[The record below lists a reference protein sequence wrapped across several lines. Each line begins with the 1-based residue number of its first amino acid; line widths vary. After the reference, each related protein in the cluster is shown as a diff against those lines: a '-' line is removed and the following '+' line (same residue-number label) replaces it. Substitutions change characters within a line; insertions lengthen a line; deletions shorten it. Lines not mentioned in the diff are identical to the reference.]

1 MSFGPN
7 PWQQTSWD
15 WRAAGNFIG
24 GGAGT
29 GLLVISA
36 LFVAPNGSAASAANG
51 VLLLSL
57 ALIGLG
63 LLCVWLEIGRPLR
76 ALNVF
81 VNPRTSWMSREAFV
95 ALLLFPSGLL
105 ALLNVGGLIWVTGA
119 LALLFLYCQSR
130 MLPATKGIPAWRSRQ
145 LIPLMF
151 STGLCEGCGVFIM
164 LGQWHGAVTSVV
176 LGLFALLLVARLVLW
191 LNYRRAVESSM
202 APRARAA
209 LNQAGHML
217 LVSGTITPL
226 LLLAVS
232 VVLTHGTVQAVLL
245 ALAGAG
251 AAFSGANFKYTLVT
265 RASFNQGF
273 ALVKLPVRGVRSS
286 Q

>member
-1 MSFGPN
+1 
-7 PWQQTSWD
+7 
-15 WRAAGNFIG
+15 
-24 GGAGT
+24 
-29 GLLVISA
+29 
-36 LFVAPNGSAASAANG
+36 
-51 VLLLSL
+51 
-57 ALIGLG
+57 
-63 LLCVWLEIGRPLR
+63 
-76 ALNVF
+76 
-81 VNPRTSWMSREAFV
+81 
-95 ALLLFPSGLL
+95 
-105 ALLNVGGLIWVTGA
+105 LNVGGLIWVTGA